1 MKKNVT
7 FGHFD
12 FLVDRALELGAIDAK
27 VISTDG
33 ISVEDRVRLK
43 CRVGCV
49 GYGKKLTCP
58 PHVPTVDEFRKIL
71 AEYDQALLVKFRSPA
86 EADDATALNTY
97 RNWLD
102 PEAPAE
108 AKANATKFWADYFG
122 DSKRILLAMLE
133 LEKAA
138 FNEGYTFAIAFVNG
152 SCRLCEQCNL
162 KNGICLHPNMARIPG
177 ACGGHQHE
185 KDGERRR
192 HAAPVPDRPVPGA
205 HGTAI
210 NRLKI
215 KKQDA
220 KTPL

>member
-1 MKKNVT
+1 MWKNVT
-7 FGHFD
+7 FGRFD

-27 VISTDG
+27 IIPTEN

-58 PHVPTVDEFRKIL
+58 PHVPEVDEFRKIL

-97 RNWLD
+97 RNWHD

-108 AKANATKFWADYFG
+108 AKANATKFWADYFS

-138 FNEGYTFAIAFVNG
+138 FSEVFTFAIAFVNG
-152 SCRLCEQCNL
+152 SCQLCEKCNVE
-162 KNGICLHPNMARIPG
+162 NGVCLHPNMARIPEHAVG
-177 ACGGHQHE
+177 
-185 KDGERRR
+185 RRR
-192 HAAPVPDRPVPGA
+192 HAAPVPDRPVSGA
-205 HGTAI
+205 HGIAV
-210 NRLKI
+210 
-215 KKQDA
+215 D
-220 KTPL
+220 

>member
-1 MKKNVT
+1 MRKNVT
-7 FGHFD
+7 FGRFD
-12 FLVDRALELGAIDAK
+12 FLVDRALELGAIDVK
-27 VISTDG
+27 VISTDS
-33 ISVEDRVRLK
+33 ICVEDRVRLK

-58 PHVPTVDEFRKIL
+58 PHVPAVDEFRKIL

-138 FNEGYTFAIAFVNG
+138 FNEGYTFAIAFTNG
-152 SCRLCEQCNL
+152 SCRLCEKCNVE
-162 KNGICLHPNMARIPG
+162 NGICLHPNMARIPEHAVG
-177 ACGGHQHE
+177 INMKKTA
-185 KDGERRR
+185 KDAGM
-192 HAAPVPDRPVPGA
+192 
-205 HGTAI
+205 
-210 NRLKI
+210 
-215 KKQDA
+215 
-220 KTPL
+220 PLQFPIGQYPEPMALLLID